1 MDPANNNNNAFAS
14 LNPRPFMGLTEEEI
28 QDAKARAERDPD
40 QNAAEDLQR
49 EQDRQTF
56 IWGTA
61 ISVDDVQNR
70 FRRFLENFILTKKDK
85 QVKEGE
91 GDDEDDEGGERN
103 NAGDGEKDDGT
114 NGSAEKR
121 NEGAMDTDNNNNN
134 NNEKDTDAN
143 AGEDLDDSQRLLLP
157 TQTQSQDEE
166 DDDDLLSLI
175 HI

>member
-1 MDPANNNNNAFAS
+1 
-14 LNPRPFMGLTEEEI
+14 MGLTEEEI
-28 QDAKARAERDPD
+28 QDAKARAVRDPD

-143 AGEDLDDSQRLLLP
+143 AGKISTTVNVFFSRRKHKAKTKRMTMTCSRIPFTLKSCVYVTRKI
-157 TQTQSQDEE
+157 T
-166 DDDDLLSLI
+166 
-175 HI
+175 